1 MKLRSILLGLLLAT
15 SCLAQPARSSRES
28 KTAAL
33 VFQHVSLIDM
43 TGAAPQREMTVI
55 VTADR
60 IAAIGAT
67 GQVKIPKGARVIDA
81 TGKFMIPGLWDM
93 HVHLAKTGENTL
105 PLFLANGV
113 TGVRD
118 MGGDP
123 ALVLRWRA
131 EIAAGQRLGP
141 RIKAAGP
148 ILESASNVARMLR
161 EGGVEPYA
169 RFRVAVGSPA
179 EAEPAVARLAALGV
193 DFLKLR
199 TVTSLETYQ
208 AIAAAAHKH
217 KLPLV
222 GHSTAA
228 PEEILKAGQ
237 RSVEHSF
244 FPPLNGR
251 TAEQRAELFKQ
262 MAQAGVALTPTLI
275 VGEALLTTY
284 DRAAALAEDAAGKLD
299 ARRKYLSGYLI
310 EDWREQV
317 AEKKDTSTQM
327 MTKLLDDRLRDVREM
342 HQAGVR
348 MLAGTD
354 AAVLLIWPGFS
365 LHDELRLL
373 VEQAGLTPLEALVS
387 ATRAPAE
394 FFGMQETLGTIAAG
408 KLADLVLL
416 DADPLVDIRNSQ
428 KISGVVASGRYLNQ
442 TELARLLAR
451 AEKAA
456 RPSVRPAK

>member
-1 MKLRSILLGLLLAT
+1 MKLLLALLLAT
-15 SCLAQPARSSRES
+15 SCLAQEVRSPPEN
-28 KTAAL
+28 KTATLA
-33 VFQHVSLIDM
+33 FRHVTVIDM
-43 TGAAPQREMTVI
+43 TGVAPQREMTVI
-55 VTADR
+55 VTANR
-60 IAAIGAT
+60 IVAVGAT
-67 GQVKIPKGARVIDA
+67 RQLKIPKGTRVIDA

-105 PLFLANGV
+105 TLFLANGV

-123 ALVLRWRA
+123 ALVLRWRD
-131 EIAAGQRLGP
+131 EIAASKRLGP

-148 ILESASNVARMLR
+148 MLESASNVARMLR

-208 AIAAAAHKH
+208 AIAAAAHQH

-222 GHSTAA
+222 GHSTVA
-228 PEEILKAGQ
+228 PEEILKADQ

-244 FPPLNGR
+244 FPPLSGS

-275 VGEALLTTY
+275 TGEALLTPY

-299 ARRKYLSGYLI
+299 VRRKYLSGYLI

-317 AEKKDTSTQM
+317 AEKKDTATES
-327 MTKLLDDRLRDVREM
+327 MTKLLDGRLRDVREM

-373 VEQAGLTPLEALVS
+373 VEQVGMTPLEALIS

-416 DADPLVDIRNSQ
+416 DADPLADIRNTQ
-428 KISGVVASGRYLNQ
+428 KISGVVTAGRYLNQ
-442 TELARLLAR
+442 AELARLLAQT
-451 AEKAA
+451 EKAA
-456 RPSVRPAK
+456 RQSVKPTK

>member
-1 MKLRSILLGLLLAT
+1 MKLSSMLLSLLLAA
-15 SCLAQPARSSRES
+15 SCWAQPVSQSRES

-33 VFQHVSLIDM
+33 AFQHVTVIDL
-43 TGAAPQREMTVI
+43 TGAAPQREMTV
-55 VTADR
+55 VVAADR
-60 IAAIGAT
+60 IVAVGAT
-67 GQVKIPKGARVIDA
+67 RQLKIPKGARVIDA

-123 ALVLRWRA
+123 ALVLRWRD
-131 EIAAGQRLGP
+131 EIAAGKRLGP

-148 ILESASNVARMLR
+148 MLESASNVARMLR

-169 RFRVAVGSPA
+169 RFRVTVGSPA
-179 EAEPAVARLAALGV
+179 EADTVVARLATLGV
-193 DFLKLR
+193 DFLKVR

-222 GHSTAA
+222 GHSCVA

-237 RSVEHSF
+237 RSIEHSF
-244 FPPLNGR
+244 FPPLSGR
-251 TAEQRAELFKQ
+251 TAEQRAAFFKQ
-262 MAQAGVALTPTLI
+262 MAQAGVAVTPTLV
-275 VGEALLTTY
+275 VGEALLTPY
-284 DRAAALAEDAAGKLD
+284 DHAAALAEDAAGKLD

-317 AEKKDTSTQM
+317 AEKKDTSTEE
-327 MTKLLDDRLRDVREM
+327 MTKLLEGRLRDVREM

-348 MLAGTD
+348 LLAGTD

-373 VEQAGLTPLEALVS
+373 VEQAGLTPREALVS
-387 ATRAPAE
+387 ATRASAE
-394 FFGMQETLGTIAAG
+394 FFGPQETLGTIAAG

-416 DADPLVDIRNSQ
+416 DADPLADIRNTQ
-428 KISGVVASGRYLNQ
+428 KISGVVTAGRYLNQ
-442 TELARLLAR
+442 AELARLLAR

-456 RPSVRPAK
+456 QQSVRSTK